1 MMDKRFALR
10 SIFIRSMLG
19 GSSAAQ
25 RGKTTTAQAQA
36 AKSNTARAKAEAAS
50 SKNTMSV
57 HATPLPPIGAPE
69 PATNA
74 ASADPE
80 GYVNPFA
87 AGNDAQDG
95 KDVDQ
100 DTRAF
105 SFENGFAEAQSN
117 VVRLPNIRGA
127 ILEKVVEY
135 LCWSAK
141 YAHAKDGDIPG
152 FEHRIPPEIALEV

>member
-1 MMDKRFALR
+1 
-10 SIFIRSMLG
+10 MLG

-25 RGKTTTAQAQA
+25 RGKTTAAAQAEA
-36 AKSNTARAKAEAAS
+36 AKSGTTGAKAEAAS
-50 SKNTMSV
+50 SNNMMSV
-57 HATPLPPIGAPE
+57 HATPPPTGAPE

-87 AGNDAQDG
+87 ASNVVQGG
-95 KDVDQ
+95 KDVDE